1 MCDKKCALT
10 KDDAN
15 KALDNINMWINSCDT
30 KSSIVLGFYATI
42 ITICLSTDFVDVQS
56 KIITYFFDNI
66 SFLTILYLVFH
77 FGAIL
82 AFVAGIIE
90 LLKVIVPRI
99 ILKTASGERF
109 DSLLFYG
116 SIAKNTPT
124 YEQYRKKLK
133 KYDDEEDIIN
143 DLLFQVHSAA
153 MICNKKFHY
162 QKIGLIFTTIS
173 VLIFGV
179 TTVIGML
186 IVQ

>member
-1 MCDKKCALT
+1 MGDKKIALT

-56 KIITYFFDNI
+56 KIVTYLFDNI
-66 SFLTILYLVFH
+66 SFLVILYIIVH

-82 AFVAGIIE
+82 SFIIGIIE

-99 ILKTASGERF
+99 ILKTTSGEQF
-109 DSLLFYG
+109 NSLLFYG

-124 YEQYRKKLK
+124 YEQYCKKIK
-133 KYDDEEDIIN
+133 KIDEEDIIN

-153 MICNKKFHY
+153 MICDKKFHY
-162 QKIGLIFTTIS
+162 QKIGLVLTTIS
-173 VLIFGV
+173 VLVFGV
-179 TTVIGML
+179 TTVIGIL
-186 IVQ
+186 IV